1 MPQLVDNQAKIVD
14 ERGRNLMCDRT
25 LPSRLVWIGDQKQL
39 EVILIAMD
47 SARLCLISTLPG
59 A

>member
-1 MPQLVDNQAKIVD
+1 MPHLVDNQAKIVN
-14 ERGRNLMCDRT
+14 ERGWNLMCDRT
-25 LPSRLVWIGDQKQL
+25 LPSCLVWIGDQKQL